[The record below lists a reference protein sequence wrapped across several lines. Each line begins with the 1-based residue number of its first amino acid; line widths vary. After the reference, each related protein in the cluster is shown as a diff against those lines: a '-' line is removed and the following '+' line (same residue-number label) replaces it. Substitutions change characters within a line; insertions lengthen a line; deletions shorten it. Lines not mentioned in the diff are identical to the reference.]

1 MSRLMNRQ
9 LAGHGQME
17 APLPPSPQLLAL
29 LWEKQESVHLSGEGA
44 GRVGAP
50 LQPAPWLHTPG
61 AGHAGSRLLGGRG
74 RLPVAACAPHA
85 CLVISHSAVHAA
97 VAKATS

>member
-29 LWEKQESVHLSGEGA
+29 LREKQESVLLSGDGA
-44 GRVGAP
+44 GHVGAP
-50 LQPAPWLHTPG
+50 LRPAPWLHTPG
-61 AGHAGSRLLGGRG
+61 AGRAGSRLLGGLG

-85 CLVISHSAVHAA
+85 CPVISHGAAHA
-97 VAKATS
+97 AKATS